1 MKLQPID
8 IFIIALYLVAMIVIG
23 LVLKKK
29 ASKNMDS
36 YFLGGKTLPFY
47 MLGLSN
53 ASGQF
58 DISGTMWM
66 VTLAFIYGVKSAWVP
81 WLWPVFNQI
90 FLMVYLSVW
99 SRMDTDTLRKE
110 PGLQFVA
117 YNCCYLRPDRC
128 IGLPELWLYRCR

>member
-8 IFIIALYLVAMIVIG
+8 IFIIGLYLVAMIVIG

-66 VTLAFIYGVKSAWVP
+66 VTLFMELKVP
-81 WLWPVFNQI
+81 GCPGSGL
-90 FLMVYLSVW
+90 YLTRYS
-99 SRMDTDTLRKE
+99 
-110 PGLQFVA
+110 
-117 YNCCYLRPDRC
+117 
-128 IGLPELWLYRCR
+128 

>member
-47 MLGLSN
+47 
-53 ASGQF
+53 
-58 DISGTMWM
+58 
-66 VTLAFIYGVKSAWVP
+66 P
-81 WLWPVFNQI
+81 QI
-90 FLMVYLSVW
+90 
-99 SRMDTDTLRKE
+99 R
-110 PGLQFVA
+110 
-117 YNCCYLRPDRC
+117 N
-128 IGLPELWLYRCR
+128 